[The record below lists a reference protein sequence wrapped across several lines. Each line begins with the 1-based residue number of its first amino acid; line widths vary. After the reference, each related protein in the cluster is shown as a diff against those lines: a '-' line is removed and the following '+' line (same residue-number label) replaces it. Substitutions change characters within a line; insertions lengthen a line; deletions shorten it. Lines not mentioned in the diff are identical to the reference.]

1 MGMERST
8 FVIDPDGNIAKV
20 MRRVKPLEHADD
32 VLAALD
38 AS

>member
-1 MGMERST
+1 VKRST

-20 MRRVKPLEHADD
+20 VRLVKPLEHADD